1 MVIVMDDINHLI
13 DISSHDIFI
22 YDFIVAVHQLYDI
35 WPTYPSVVG
44 LPEIHYP
51 MFSLRIATDTVLISI
66 LSTKFDA
73 TTSLVSKTNFINNIS
88 LMFYFIEKELE

>member
-51 MFSLRIATDTVLISI
+51 MFSLRIATDTALI
-66 LSTKFDA
+66 TRNDV
-73 TTSLVSKTNFINNIS
+73 TTSLVSKTNFINIIS